1 MFGTDT
7 CTLDEVLAAT
17 AAAAAAAADDD
28 GLMLR
33 AGQGGCD
40 LLGGKQQVRDQELKD
55 ANRHMLV
62 NWALGIP
69 VRYLRRN
76 DDSDSTTGT
85 SLIYD
90 GLYYIVSVGT
100 LRAHTRHGAHAAWGA
115 GTREGGGADKPRE
128 TVEEGGMAQPVS
140 LRLP

>member
-1 MFGTDT
+1 MA
-7 CTLDEVLAAT
+7 CCVVV
-17 AAAAAAAADDD
+17 D
-28 GLMLR
+28 GLMLLLFAN

-76 DDSDSTTGT
+76 DDADSTTGT
-85 SLIYD
+85 SLVYD
-90 GLYYIVSVGT
+90 GLYYVVS
-100 LRAHTRHGAHAAWGA
+100 
-115 GTREGGGADKPRE
+115 
-128 TVEEGGMAQPVS
+128 TVRPHRGCGMFWCHS
-140 LRLP
+140 G